1 MDKKVLIDEHT
12 QLMLSFQ
19 AGDERAFAALVEFY
33 KSRVVGVAYR
43 FLQNPEEARDA
54 AQEAFLKMYCARHN
68 YQPGTSV
75 FASWLYTIVNRV
87 CLNILRHRRR
97 HPVQSLDPA
106 LEAGSGKSGRQLED
120 GRAEDAML
128 TLMEAETKAAV
139 QKVVAELPE
148 TERMAVILDQWE
160 DMSLAEIGQILN
172 KSVSAV
178 KSILFRARAKLKIK
192 LASYL
197 DQEDEG

>member
-1 MDKKVLIDEHT
+1 MDEHT
-12 QLMLSFQ
+12 QLMLHFRE
-19 AGDERAFAALVEFY
+19 GDESAFETLVEFY

-43 FLQNPEEARDA
+43 FLQNSEEARDA
-54 AQEAFLKMYCARHN
+54 AQEAFLKMYCARDKYH
-68 YQPGTSV
+68 PGTSV

-97 HPVQSLDPA
+97 HPVQR
-106 LEAGSGKSGRQLED
+106 LEPEFGTEGGRSGRQLAD
-120 GRAEDAML
+120 SRVGDAML
-128 TLMEAETKAAV
+128 TLLRTETQVAV
-139 QKVVAELPE
+139 RKVVAELPE

-160 DMSLAEIGQILN
+160 EMSLAEIGRVLD

-192 LASYL
+192 LAGYL
-197 DQEDEG
+197 DQESEG

>member
-1 MDKKVLIDEHT
+1 MDKKVLIDEHV
-12 QLMLSFQ
+12 QLMLRFQ
-19 AGDERAFAALVEFY
+19 AGDESAFETLVEFY

-54 AQEAFLKMYCARHN
+54 AQEAFLKMYCARQK
-68 YQPGTSV
+68 YEPGTSV

-97 HPVQSLDPA
+97 HPVQR
-106 LEAGSGKSGRQLED
+106 LEPEFGTEGGKSGQQLED
-120 GRAEDAML
+120 SRAEDAML
-128 TLMEAETKAAV
+128 TLMQAETQAAV
-139 QKVVAELPE
+139 RKVVAGLPE

-160 DMSLAEIGQILN
+160 EMSLAEIGLVLD

-192 LASYL
+192 LAGYL
-197 DQEDEG
+197 DQEGEG